1 MYSVCSG
8 IKQAIPE
15 CGRALVEVG
24 KTSERAAYVHV
35 GASANSCILHKPVWA
50 THATL

>member
-1 MYSVCSG
+1 MCSVCIG
-8 IKQAIPE
+8 TKQAIPA
-15 CGRALVEVG
+15 CGHALVEVG

-35 GASANSCILHKPVWA
+35 GVSATSCILHKSVWA